1 MRIFKFIPKERQKE
15 RSVELWVKTYSS
27 ELFRFAQLRVN
38 SREESEDLVQQTF
51 AKAYAAFDSF
61 APGTN
66 EKAWL
71 YTILNNAI
79 KDHLSKLSRRPAVIS
94 LPDSEALESLI
105 DTKGDP
111 EARLSRKMDLDEL
124 ETALALLPEP
134 FVVPLLMH
142 EVGGFKYEQIAKVL
156 SIPVGTVMSRLHRAR
171 KALFEML
178 AAEAPIGRSSE
189 RARESSLERKGAE
202 NDGLR

>member
-1 MRIFKFIPKERQKE
+1 MFKFNSKAKQKE
-15 RSVELWVKTYSS
+15 RSVELWVRTYSS
-27 ELFRFAQLRVN
+27 ELFRFAQLRLN
-38 SREESEDLVQQTF
+38 SREEAEDLVQQTF
-51 AKAYAAFDSF
+51 ARAYAAFDSF

-79 KDHLSKLSRRPAVIS
+79 KDHLSKLSRRPAAIS
-94 LPDSEALESLI
+94 LADSEVLESLI
-105 DTKGDP
+105 DSKGDP
-111 EARLSRKMDLDEL
+111 EAQLSRKMDLEEL
-124 ETALALLPEP
+124 EAALALLPEL

-142 EVGGFKYEQIAKVL
+142 EVGGFKYEEIAKAL

-178 AAEAPIGRSSE
+178 VGEAPFGRTSE
-189 RARESSLERKGAE
+189 RARESSLERKGGE